1 MGRPLNKKYYGKRN
15 PGATGAF
22 GALSTPS
29 DYDLGGTR
37 VTGATVGTVG
47 SFATTTIG
55 GTVTVAANGALSGFT
70 STTVALPAGT
80 QVIVSGGSNAYI
92 AAGTYYVA
100 ATPAA
105 TTTTLSLVTTQGGST
120 YVTTTAGNSD
130 RTFSYTQFASYTFP
144 APVLGTEGAT
154 TAVGTPTYYV
164 VSGSVATTTAG
175 TGSAYRVG
183 DTLTSN
189 TAVGTVVG
197 LAATAT
203 ISSVTIANTTGSLT
217 VTSGTYYKGQSI
229 YLSGA
234 LTNGSITGYNGTA
247 GTYYI
252 SSASGTSLT
261 TINITDTYAN
271 AIAGTNNLTT
281 VLNASAIAA
290 TATLGGGAPTATASV
305 TISGTSTLT
314 VPAGSYYVGEP
325 IIVGGSL
332 SGATGT
338 GLTAATY
345 YIFAPT
351 STTIGLAST
360 FANALAG
367 TGIGG
372 LGNGTTTG
380 LTFIIG
386 GGTGAANIMA
396 TGTSSLYYNPTTAVL
411 PAALV
416 TSTQTPTNSGSG
428 SGQTV
433 QYVYGLLNA
442 TMTNNGNGYL
452 SNTVGTTYI
461 TATTTTASVSSVT
474 STISNG
480 VLTVTAVT
488 GTIANGMILTGG
500 SVTAGTYIQYQL
512 TSTASAVVSPTFSS
526 GGQAGTNT
534 ITLSAGTSVAVGQ
547 IVTGTGLSS
556 GTTVTAISGANATLS
571 NYFTQQAAGT
581 YNFYAY
587 GGNGTYQLGIN
598 STTTGQPLTANSTN
612 ISNAGAPTAAS
623 VDVVTVT
630 STTDIS
636 AGMRF
641 TPARTFGNLTG
652 GTTYFIFAVLSSTT
666 FTVSGTLGATSATA
680 MSTTAAPTLSSPV
693 IAASGAI
700 TFTSITTAL
709 AAGTPVVV
717 SGTNSGGGTI
727 ANGTYY
733 VAASPAPSAT
743 GMTLVTTPN
752 GTTVATTTAGTPTGL
767 TFTFYPAAP
776 FGQYNVITV
785 GGTGTSSPAATI
797 TLQAQV
803 TTGYVGMYPAIQAVA
818 ITVGEVARS
827 NSDII
832 KQENTQRFK
841 VENQD
846 GVAYCKLITSYPTGP
861 GQMAIQATDST
872 GNLYWA
878 SRITNRQCV
887 VTRQGTAGQFT
898 SGQRVNWVLGT
909 AVLNTSVKI
918 DNA

>member
-1 MGRPLNKKYYGKRN
+1 MGRPLNKKYFGKRN
-15 PGATGAF
+15 PGAAGTF
-22 GALSTPS
+22 GNTNLLPT

-37 VTGATVGTVG
+37 VTGGTVGTAG
-47 SFATTTIG
+47 SFASTTIG
-55 GTVTVAANGALSGFT
+55 GTITVAANGALSGFT
-70 STTVALPAGT
+70 TTTVALPAGT

-130 RTFSYTQFASYTFP
+130 RTFSYTQFGSYTFP
-144 APVLGTEGAT
+144 APVLQSEGAV

-197 LAATAT
+197 LAATAS
-203 ISSVTIANTTGSLT
+203 IASVTIANTTGSLT

-271 AIAGTNNLTT
+271 AIAGTNTLTT
-281 VLNASAIAA
+281 VSNASAIAA

-325 IIVGGSL
+325 IIVGGTL

-338 GLTAATY
+338 GLTSATY

-351 STTIGLAST
+351 STTINLASS
-360 FANALAG
+360 FSNALAG

-386 GGTGAANIMA
+386 GGVGAANIMA
-396 TGTSSLYYNPTTAVL
+396 TGTSSIYYSPTQAVL
-411 PAALV
+411 PAAIV
-416 TSTQTPTNSGSG
+416 TSTQTPTNSSSG
-428 SGQTV
+428 TGQTV

-442 TMTNNGNGYL
+442 TMTNQGNGYL

-461 TATTTTASVSSVT
+461 KATTGTASVSAVT
-474 STISNG
+474 STIAANSG
-480 VLTVTAVT
+480 ILTVTAVT

-500 SVTAGTYIQYQL
+500 SVTAGAYIQYQL

-526 GGQAGTNT
+526 GGAVGTNT

-547 IVTGTGLSS
+547 IVTGTGLSA

-587 GGNGTYQLGIN
+587 GGNGTYQLGLN
-598 STTTGQPLTANSTN
+598 
-612 ISNAGAPTAAS
+612 NASGVPTAATTVTGTPTAGS
-623 VDVVTVT
+623 VDLVTVT
-630 STTDIS
+630 STADMSI
-636 AGMRF
+636 GMRF

-652 GTTYFIFAVLSSTT
+652 GTTYFVLAILSSTT
-666 FTVSGTLGATSATA
+666 FTVGGTVGATSATA
-680 MSTTAAPTLSSPV
+680 QATTAAPTIAGTVTVAANGALS
-693 IAASGAI
+693 G
-700 TFTSITTAL
+700 FTSVSTAL
-709 AAGTPVVV
+709 AAGTPIVITGDT
-717 SGTNSGGGTI
+717 SNFIT
-727 ANGTYY
+727 NGTYY
-733 VAASPAPSAT
+733 VAASPAAT
-743 GMTLVTTPN
+743 TTSMTLVTTPN
-752 GTTVATTTAGTPTGL
+752 GTTTATTTAGNANG
-767 TFTFYPAAP
+767 TFTYYPAAP

-785 GGTGTSSPAATI
+785 GGTGTSSPAAT
-797 TLQAQV
+797 LQLQTQV
-803 TTGYVGMYPAIQAVA
+803 TSGYVGMYPAIQAIA
-818 ITVGEVARS
+818 ITTGETARS
-827 NSDII
+827 NSDIV
-832 KQENTQRFK
+832 KQENYQRFR

-872 GNLYWA
+872 GNLYWVNKI
-878 SRITNRQCV
+878 SNRQCV
-887 VTRQGTAGQFT
+887 VTRQGTTGEFATGK
-898 SGQRVNWVLGT
+898 RVNWNLST